1 MTKSKSID
9 ERGCH
14 EHGSEH
20 ISKVHLHMRSVRI
33 LVANEPRAYRE
44 VFASTLQILRPEA
57 EIVEAKPEHLDREVK
72 RFQPDLVLCSNVSPL
87 VQNTVRN
94 WILLYPENEPSI
106 MIFTS
111 GELSTVGNVDLEDL
125 ISLVDRTAEA
135 INNDRAPT
143 P

>member
-1 MTKSKSID
+1 
-9 ERGCH
+9 
-14 EHGSEH
+14 
-20 ISKVHLHMRSVRI
+20 MRSVRI

-87 VQNTVRN
+87 VQNTVLN

-125 ISLVDRTAEA
+125 ISLVDRTAEM
-135 INNDRAPT
+135 INNDRAAT